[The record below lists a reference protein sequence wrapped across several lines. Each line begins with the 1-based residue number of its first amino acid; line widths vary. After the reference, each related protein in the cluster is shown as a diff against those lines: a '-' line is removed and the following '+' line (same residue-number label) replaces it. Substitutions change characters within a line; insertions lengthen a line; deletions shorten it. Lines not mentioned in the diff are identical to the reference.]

1 MNNRTHSSNRRR
13 LIGSVEALDQR
24 VLLTTVPVAPVTP
37 VPSNVQSISLPPA
50 VSSTVIQAF
59 QTDMARLNDEFIGQ
73 AQALVNL
80 LIARIDHYQGLLV
93 SGATSSSTRVERALE
108 PGAKSRILRTPA
120 ISPLFN
126 AEFAHQEAFFNTKAI
141 RLTFGFENQMSAL
154 SSEFEQASTLFA
166 APALQFDGN
175 IQAASTAFSNEIS
188 GALTSVATTFSNGS
202 AALNALLRNPATAT
216 TGAGVLPGS
225 EVFGSAF
232 TQLLGAVT
240 TDIEG
245 VTSGLQQTF
254 GSFQTQFGAS
264 VSSLMASFAASPLG
278 SSS

>member
-1 MNNRTHSSNRRR
+1 M
-13 LIGSVEALDQR
+13 
-24 VLLTTVPVAPVTP
+24 
-37 VPSNVQSISLPPA
+37 
-50 VSSTVIQAF
+50 
-59 QTDMARLNDEFIGQ
+59 
-73 AQALVNL
+73 
-80 LIARIDHYQGLLV
+80 
-93 SGATSSSTRVERALE
+93 
-108 PGAKSRILRTPA
+108 
-120 ISPLFN
+120 FN

-175 IQAASTAFSNEIS
+175 IRAASTAFSNEIS

-216 TGAGVLPGS
+216 AGAGVLPGS

-245 VTSGLQQTF
+245 VTSGVQQYF
-254 GSFQTQFGAS
+254 GSFQTQFEAN
-264 VSSLMASFAASPLG
+264 VSSLMASFAASSLG